1 MDEHRDWWRVAGIVA
16 VVLIGGVL
24 VAYVLL
30 EWAAR

>member
-1 MDEHRDWWRVAGIVA
+1 MDEKGDWWRVAGIIG
-16 VVLIGGVL
+16 VVLIGGLL